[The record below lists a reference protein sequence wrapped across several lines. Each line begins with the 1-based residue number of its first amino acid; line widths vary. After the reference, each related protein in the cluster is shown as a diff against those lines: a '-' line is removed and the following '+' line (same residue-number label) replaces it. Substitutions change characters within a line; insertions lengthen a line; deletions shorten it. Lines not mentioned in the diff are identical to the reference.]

1 MLASSAMGGARIG
14 DRRHATGSP
23 AEMWCPWNAPGS
35 DGDTVPQRDDE
46 LQGEMRDVRQG
57 LTEKLDGCR
66 DELRACIA
74 RSHQDLLELIRA
86 NHAQMLTLH
95 EHLIERITLIGEG
108 RQPKVPEP
116 SSGQTQ

>member
-1 MLASSAMGGARIG
+1 
-14 DRRHATGSP
+14 
-23 AEMWCPWNAPGS
+23 
-35 DGDTVPQRDDE
+35 
-46 LQGEMRDVRQG
+46 MRDVRQG

-95 EHLIERITLIGEG
+95 EHLIERIEVRGLEEDAPRAGLNRRLVSHARTGPGGDEEDAG
-108 RQPKVPEP
+108 GMT
-116 SSGQTQ
+116 SGVIDAARAHS